1 MEFWAGG
8 TAPVAGVRR
17 VTALIILCMLL
28 PWPVTSGYQ
37 PDVIRFSVLASTL
50 SFSWAQLQPSGS
62 RPTWRTSR
70 ASTTP
75 SGCHFDNVRRLQN
88 NVIRM
93 GVILS
98 EFDNEYG
105 VSLKRARP
113 ALELARDLVL
123 ATDDLLDNYTIE
135 FDFKDSN
142 CSEVNGPLAGIE
154 MYANRE
160 ADVFIGPSC
169 NYAVAPLAR
178 FASAWD
184 IPIITAGGLV
194 QQLGDKSWM
203 YRLLTRM
210 ISDYDK
216 VGEFFLSVLKD
227 FNWHTVGML
236 MHGWKNERLGTTVQ
250 EFTLEAAFKA
260 IQKDWNPNITFEYVK
275 SFDINNYTLQELE
288 GHLRSLSDLCR
299 GETLLMSLC

>member
-1 MEFWAGG
+1 MKLLASGPI
-8 TAPVAGVRR
+8 PVSAVER
-17 VTALIILCMLL
+17 VTALVILCLL
-28 PWPVTSGYQ
+28 LIGHVTGGFE
-37 PDVIRFSVLASTL
+37 PGALRFSVLASTL
-50 SFSWAQLQPSGS
+50 TLSWAQIQPSAS
-62 RPTWRTSR
+62 RSAWPRNRYTS
-70 ASTTP
+70 AP
-75 SGCHFDNVRRLQN
+75 SGCKFDNVRRLEN
-88 NVIRM
+88 KVIRM

-123 ATDDLLDNYTIE
+123 ETEDLLVDYDIE

-184 IPIITAGGLV
+184 IPLITAGGLV

-216 VGEFFLSVLKD
+216 VGEFFLTVLKH

-236 MHGWKNERLGTTVQ
+236 MHGWKDKSRGTTVQ

-260 IQKDWNPNITFEYVK
+260 IQEDWNPSITFEYVR
-275 SFDINNYTLQELE
+275 SFDINEFTKEELT
-288 GHLRSLSDLCR
+288 GHLKSLSKLCR
-299 GETLLMSLC
+299 A